1 MSITLYRV
9 DHSFKAIYLRVESD
23 KGILLL
29 RQFGVPTFHWV
40 IGDAKIPNKL
50 TTTIFEFGEEL

>member
-1 MSITLYRV
+1 MSIALNRLDY
-9 DHSFKAIYLRVESD
+9 DFKAIYLRVESD

-40 IGDAKIPNKL
+40 ISDAKIPNKL
-50 TTTIFEFGEEL
+50 TTTIFKFGEE